1 MPANPLQGGRRADCH
16 GGPFPPC
23 CCCCGRTPC
32 PAWSYFRLT
41 KRDAVTGTPLA
52 GALYTLY
59 RGGREVVS
67 DLSDPAGGLAFF
79 PLAPGVY
86 TLREVRPPAGYAPEE
101 ETHTVVVRE
110 NGGVTLDG
118 RPAQGA
124 VLYDLPLNSF
134 RFPKT
139 DGADGKPLAGAVF
152 TLSDGRAAVSGAD
165 GEVSFGPLPP
175 GRYIMKETAAPAG
188 CLPND
193 REYGVA
199 VAADGTITV
208 DGTPLADFY
217 VENEREPAGFAF
229 QKKDAATGGPLA
241 GAEFT
246 LSDGQTAVSDAGGT
260 VRFDNLAPGTYTLDT
275 DMDYRAIISNMS
287 ASSASRATVDVTI
300 PEGYTAMQVFERLEE
315 NGVCTVEELQ
325 DTAANYDF
333 KFSFLQNVIPLGDYR
348 RLEGYLFP
356 DTYTFYVGDD
366 PVNVLN
372 KMILRFDQKFTD
384 EMRQEVADSGHTIHE
399 VVIVASLIEKETTGD
414 DQTSI
419 SAVIWNRLA
428 SDNYRLLQID
438 ATVQY
443 ILPERKEFL
452 TAEDLAIDS
461 PYNTYLYEGLPA
473 GPIANPG
480 ESSIR
485 AAMNPEDSNMY
496 FYALGDDG
504 DHHFFRTYQEQQN
517 FIQSQEYYQNAN
529 SGE

>member
-1 MPANPLQGGRRADCH
+1 MGVGGALLYVVLVI
-16 GGPFPPC
+16 GVS
-23 CCCCGRTPC
+23 
-32 PAWSYFRLT
+32 AL
-41 KRDAVTGTPLA
+41 LA
-52 GALYTLY
+52 GVAWIMAGDVLALNKEPLEATITLTEEMFNS
-59 RGGREVVS
+59 REVTDEDGNTETV
-67 DLSDPAGGLAFF
+67 LIAKVGEVARL
-79 PLAPGVY
+79 
-86 TLREVRPPAGYAPEE
+86 LREEGIIEY
-101 ETHTVVVRE
+101 
-110 NGGVTLDG
+110 
-118 RPAQGA
+118 
-124 VLYDLPLNSF
+124 PL
-134 RFPKT
+134 
-139 DGADGKPLAGAVF
+139 VF
-152 TLSDGRAAVSGAD
+152 QLFSA
-165 GEVSFGPLPP
+165 
-175 GRYIMKETAAPAG
+175 I
-188 CLPND
+188 
-193 REYGVA
+193 
-199 VAADGTITV
+199 
-208 DGTPLADFY
+208 
-217 VENEREPAGFAF
+217 
-229 QKKDAATGGPLA
+229 TGGS
-241 GAEFT
+241 EKM
-246 LSDGQTAVSDAGGT
+246 
-260 VRFDNLAPGTYTLDT
+260 APGTYTLDT

>member
-1 MPANPLQGGRRADCH
+1 MSQEERRNTRPSSASDGSRTRSASGRESARRSQSQSTRRRRRGMGVGGALLYVVLVI
-16 GGPFPPC
+16 GVS
-23 CCCCGRTPC
+23 
-32 PAWSYFRLT
+32 AL
-41 KRDAVTGTPLA
+41 LA
-52 GALYTLY
+52 GVAWIMAGDVLALNKEPLEATITLTEEMFNS
-59 RGGREVVS
+59 REVTDEDGNTETV
-67 DLSDPAGGLAFF
+67 LIAKVGEVARL
-79 PLAPGVY
+79 
-86 TLREVRPPAGYAPEE
+86 LREEGIIEY
-101 ETHTVVVRE
+101 
-110 NGGVTLDG
+110 
-118 RPAQGA
+118 
-124 VLYDLPLNSF
+124 PL
-134 RFPKT
+134 
-139 DGADGKPLAGAVF
+139 VF
-152 TLSDGRAAVSGAD
+152 QLFSA
-165 GEVSFGPLPP
+165 
-175 GRYIMKETAAPAG
+175 I
-188 CLPND
+188 
-193 REYGVA
+193 
-199 VAADGTITV
+199 
-208 DGTPLADFY
+208 
-217 VENEREPAGFAF
+217 
-229 QKKDAATGGPLA
+229 TGGS
-241 GAEFT
+241 EKM
-246 LSDGQTAVSDAGGT
+246 
-260 VRFDNLAPGTYTLDT
+260 APGTYTLDT

-504 DHHFFRTYQEQQN
+504 DHHFFRTYQEQRN